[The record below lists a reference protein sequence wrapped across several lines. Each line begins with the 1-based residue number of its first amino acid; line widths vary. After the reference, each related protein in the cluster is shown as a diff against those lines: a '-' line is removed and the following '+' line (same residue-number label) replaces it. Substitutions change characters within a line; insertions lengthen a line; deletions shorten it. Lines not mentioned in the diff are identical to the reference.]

1 MSSILKVD
9 TIQDS
14 SGNNIINESGDTI
27 TIGASGDT
35 TNIVG
40 TLQNDGAAID
50 NTPIFVAYHDGDRTV
65 DNGALTKV
73 IAGTEIIDTD
83 SAYDTSTGRFTV
95 PSGKAG
101 YYKIT
106 AMMVHRNTSNDQTGS
121 GFAFYKN
128 GSSHPFAFS
137 TSQFTSHRNDT
148 RSYSYIFNL
157 SAGDYIEF
165 YAYTE
170 GTLSGAK
177 IERPTV
183 MGFKL
188 I

>member
-1 MSSILKVD
+1 MSTLKVD
-9 TIQDS
+9 TILKRTGTGTITVGQ
-14 SGNNIINESGDTI
+14 SGDTI
-27 TIGASGDT
+27 SIPSGATLSVAGSGVT
-35 TNIVG
+35 AV
-40 TLQNDGAAID
+40 D

-137 TSQFTSHRNDT
+137 NSNFTSHRNDT

-183 MGFKL
+183 MGHKL
-188 I
+188 IGA

>member
-1 MSSILKVD
+1 MSTLKVD
-9 TIQDS
+9 TILKRTGTGTITVGQ
-14 SGNNIINESGDTI
+14 SGDTI
-27 TIGASGDT
+27 SVPTGA
-35 TNIVG
+35 
-40 TLQNDGAAID
+40 TLSVAGSSVTAVD

-137 TSQFTSHRNDT
+137 SSQFTSHRNDA